1 VSDQNPPPEDVEELE
16 QEIEQLEERV
26 EVTLGGDTAR
36 KLRRMRRQVQE
47 ATPDALF
54 SAEGGFGVKGLLR
67 RTDSYGFV
75 LVLLAVLIW
84 VFVPFAS
91 AQRWAT
97 LPVLLVFFL
106 TVLISMHTS
115 LVRRKWLVSVLVV
128 DITLLVVGTA
138 GVIIDNDTVRA
149 LSNAGFGALLFA
161 TALVVL
167 RRVLGHDTVTSRT
180 LSGAVAAF
188 LFVGLAF
195 SSFAEATVLNDP
207 TAYSVADGNTN
218 FGTMLYYSFVT
229 IATLGYGD
237 VIPVSSTA
245 RSLAT
250 LEAVM
255 GQIYLVTIVARLVSL
270 LGLKRITTT
279 TSVDATDS

>member
-1 VSDQNPPPEDVEELE
+1 MSDHTPSPDDAEALE
-16 QEIEQLEERV
+16 REIEALEERV
-26 EVTLGGDTAR
+26 EVTVGGDTAR
-36 KLRRMRRQVQE
+36 KLRRMQRQVRE

-54 SAEGGFGVKGLLR
+54 STEGGLSPRGMLR

-75 LVLLAVLIW
+75 LVTLIVLIW
-84 VFVPFAS
+84 AFVPLAS

-97 LPVLLVFFL
+97 APVLVVFFL
-106 TVLISMHTS
+106 TSLISMHTS
-115 LVRRKWLVSVLVV
+115 LVKRKWLVVVLVIDV
-128 DITLLVVGTA
+128 VLLAIGLT
-138 GVIIDNDTVRA
+138 GVILDDDKVRA
-149 LSNAGFGALLFA
+149 VSSAGFGLLLFA

-167 RRVLGHDTVTSRT
+167 RRVLSHETVTSRT

-195 SSFAEATVLNDP
+195 ASFAEATVLNDP
-207 TAYSVADGNTN
+207 GAYIVADGNTN
-218 FGTMLYYSFVT
+218 FGTMLYFSFVT
-229 IATLGYGD
+229 IATVGYGD
-237 VIPVSSTA
+237 VVPASSTA

-255 GQIYLVTIVARLVSL
+255 GQIYLVVVVARLVSL

-279 TSVDATDS
+279 TTESTDS